1 MGVQCSVYSVWPLV
15 NTQQMLAG
23 IIPFYSKILSYESP
37 FPMLTLCNNG
47 FRGPA
52 DVTCIS

>member
-23 IIPFYSKILSYESP
+23 IITYTILEQNTVLRKSFSDAY
-37 FPMLTLCNNG
+37 F
-47 FRGPA
+47 
-52 DVTCIS
+52 V